1 MSKEQVYDY
10 IKKYTYKQVDDKGS
24 QLMIPVDKI
33 ISDPHIK
40 LNEATIYAN
49 LKKLSK
55 RSDVKYTINKVRLT
69 DEYDK
74 EYIFEM
80 KYWWIE

>member
-24 QLMIPVDKI
+24 QLMIPVDKLI
-33 ISDPHIK
+33 NDLEI
-40 LNEATIYAN
+40 NEATIYAN

-55 RSDVKYTINKVRLT
+55 QSDVKYKIRKVRLS
-69 DEYDK
+69 DDYEEK